1 MFVRRVAHAAR
12 VEFAFFVVGFVVL
25 LGFLQVALFSE
36 HWLRGVLV
44 IAGGFG
50 LGGLLR
56 LCLSDRQAG
65 MLAVRGRFFDAL
77 CYLTFSVLA
86 ILFGLLL
93 PR

>member
-1 MFVRRVAHAAR
+1 MSVRRVIQAAR
-12 VEFAFFVVGFVVL
+12 RQLAFVVVCCVAL
-25 LGFLQVALFSE
+25 LGFLQVAVFSE

-56 LCLSDRQAG
+56 LCLSDHRAG
-65 MLAVRGRFFDAL
+65 MLAVRARRFDVV
-77 CYLTFSVLA
+77 CYLGFSVLV
-86 ILFGLLL
+86 ILFGVLL